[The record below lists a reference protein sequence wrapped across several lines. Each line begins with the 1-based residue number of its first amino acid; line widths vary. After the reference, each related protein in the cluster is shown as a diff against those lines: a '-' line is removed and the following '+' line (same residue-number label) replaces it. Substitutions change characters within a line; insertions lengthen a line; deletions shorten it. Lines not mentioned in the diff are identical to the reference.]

1 MIFLIQA
8 LPVLVQAI
16 GMLAAVLAG
25 QKIADIIE
33 EELEKPS
40 TFKNDIIDNTARLDW
55 MEKVTIPM
63 INNQIGVQDLLIE
76 SHNESILRLNSEME
90 VSNRTFE
97 VYHSSTQDQINLI
110 ESDILSLNHYLRD
123 ANLTQEIKNAQF
135 VDLIYLLNQNDINIS
150 DQQDLLIQN
159 YERAIPN
166 IQTNLQSVNDN
177 LTIKIDEGSIYNAT
191 QFLRIDNTN
200 TDQEYRINIL
210 ETQAQENP
218 IMKEEDLRI
227 ILNQTVTQPLLEQ
240 VPIQTTEL
248 LKPLLDQVPVK
259 TTEILKPQSQV
270 QFDEQTKRL
279 NDAFI
284 AQTATLQEDAFKYS
298 NESIERMNII
308 ADGVDGVIEK
318 VTPIEPTIEQRYDIL
333 NTRLAGLN
341 DRLIETNSR
350 IINNDIA
357 LTGNIDGNVTT
368 INQNITNLKQDVDIN
383 RENERKQLDDLN
395 QNINE
400 NLKIGGAVI
409 GGMELIRQITT
420 GTHIQTAP
428 DALRTAAQ
436 SGACQA
442 LNGGCGTQVRQN
454 ELNNALNPINNNL
467 NGVNALLNGADL
479 ANTTTRLTNLTNLFN
494 NFKAKFDKLY
504 ENLGVDR
511 ALRALDTALLLHNAM
526 MLSNNLFQTL
536 GDTIDVSLQLLKV
549 PFLDDQGNEIGFTQ
563 SVTNNIKNTI
573 ISIVGNESY
582 LDTVK
587 TWNSLNRIY
596 QSGANLLYSV
606 RSLFDE
612 SLDYSEM
619 IGEMLGKFMNTARR
633 DGLVSENSY
642 PTQTERLPPKSK
654 FRKNFD
660 AFDENIEEAEEALD
674 SIAMIVS
681 STLGIV
687 SEMNELSEN
696 SVEFA
701 KVLNDEEKVLDDI
714 YKEDKKDSIVPD
726 TNVIRDD
733 YKPI

>member
-191 QFLRIDNTN
+191 QFLRIDNIN